1 MRDDSSKTIGAG
13 QEQGMTTLSDE
24 PQDSQTHT
32 RWSAIVSN
40 HVFWVVIATVVACIL
55 LSIVT
60 STFATSQNLF
70 NVTRNFAFVA
80 LVALGMTAVIITGG
94 IDLSVGSTIGIS
106 GIVLAVVMNAGWPLW
121 AGIGMAL
128 LTAGL
133 VGLVNG
139 ILIAYLDMQP
149 FVVTLGMLSVARSL
163 AMVISNNRTIFD
175 FGPGGN
181 GLLALGGG
189 SFLGVANPVWFL
201 LVFAVIFFVAFVWSR
216 WGRYVYAVG
225 GNRQAA
231 NLTGVPV
238 RAITCSV
245 YVICGLMAGVAAI
258 LEVGWLG
265 AVTTGLGTGDEL
277 RVIAASV
284 VGGTNLMGGIGGAF
298 GTVVGAALIEVIRN
312 SLILLGVNSFW
323 QGTFVGSF
331 IILAVLFNRLGGD
344 RRGE

>member
-1 MRDDSSKTIGAG
+1 MTASTDEVH
-13 QEQGMTTLSDE
+13 EQR
-24 PQDSQTHT
+24 THSF
-32 RWSAIVSN
+32 WSGLVSN
-40 HVFWVVIATVVACIL
+40 HVFWVVIVTIAICLV
-55 LSIVT
+55 LSVVT
-60 STFATSQNLF
+60 STFATPRNLF

-106 GIVLAVVMNAGWPLW
+106 GIALAVVMNAGWPLW
-121 AGIGMAL
+121 AGIATAL
-128 LTAGL
+128 LTAGA

-139 ILIAYLDMQP
+139 LLIAYLDMPP

-181 GLLALGGG
+181 ALLNLGGG

-201 LVFAVIFFVAFVWSR
+201 VIFAILFFVAFNWSR
-216 WGRYVYAVG
+216 WGRYVFAVG
-225 GNRQAA
+225 GNAKAA

-238 RAITCSV
+238 RRITCSV

-284 VGGTNLMGGIGGAF
+284 VGGTSLMGGIGGAL
-298 GTVVGAALIEVIRN
+298 GTIVGAALIEVIRN

-323 QGTFVGSF
+323 QGTFVGTF
-331 IILAVLFNRLGGD
+331 IILAVLFNRFGGTRQGD
-344 RRGE
+344 

>member
-1 MRDDSSKTIGAG
+1 MQKTPNGKPEPRLPGLTDD
-13 QEQGMTTLSDE
+13 
-24 PQDSQTHT
+24 PQDHQTHT
-32 RWSAIVSN
+32 RWTALVAN
-40 HVFWVVIATVVACIL
+40 HVFWVVLATVVACVL
-55 LSIVT
+55 LSFI
-60 STFATSQNLF
+60 SPRFATSQNLF

-80 LVALGMTAVIITGG
+80 IVALGMTAVIITGG
-94 IDLSVGSTIGIS
+94 IDLSVGSTIGVS
-106 GIVLAVVMNAGWPLW
+106 GIMLAVVMHAGWPLW
-121 AGIGMAL
+121 AGIAMAL
-128 LTAGL
+128 LTAGA

-149 FVVTLGMLSVARSL
+149 FVVTLGMLSVGRSL

-175 FGPGGN
+175 FGPGGD

-189 SFLGVANPVWFL
+189 SFLGIANPVWFL
-201 LVFAVIFFVAFVWSR
+201 LVLAVLFFVTFRWSR

-225 GNRQAA
+225 GNRKAA

-238 RAITCSV
+238 RRIVCSV
-245 YVICGLMAGVAAI
+245 YVLCGLMAGVAAI

-284 VGGTNLMGGIGGAF
+284 VGGTNLMGGIGGAV

-331 IILAVLFNRLGGD
+331 IILAVLFNRLGGEG
-344 RRGE
+344 RGD